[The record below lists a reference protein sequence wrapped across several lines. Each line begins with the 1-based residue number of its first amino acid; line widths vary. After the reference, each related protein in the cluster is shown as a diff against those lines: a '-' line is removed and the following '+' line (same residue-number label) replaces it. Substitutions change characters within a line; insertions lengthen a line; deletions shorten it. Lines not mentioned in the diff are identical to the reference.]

1 MKSILLIL
9 ALIISLSFT
18 GNVFAEE
25 RVCIEGQICVFPGD
39 FLIYSGNQVE
49 EFSYFFE
56 DFTDIDKIQYTHK
69 SSNENETIEQKYIL
83 DLKNGDIFDMNNPN
97 EAQSSFV
104 MISTIPI
111 QIDQFSSETSKEKYS
126 FKNMERSVWVVN
138 PEVEGGTSKIVL
150 DEQTGIVLEMNINV
164 ESEIDGQPF
173 NFELINRLT
182 DTNIFDESTDVTFS
196 KPLPVEEIIPD
207 WVRNTALWWSD
218 DMISDEEFVNG
229 IQFLINEGIIQVS
242 SEPKSNGNSSQAIP
256 DWIKNT
262 AGWWATNQVSDK
274 EFLNG
279 IKWLIEEG
287 ILRI

>member
-9 ALIISLSFT
+9 VLVFSISLT
-18 GNVFAEE
+18 NNVFAEE
-25 RVCIEGQICVFPGD
+25 RICIEGQICVLPGD

-56 DFTDIDKIQYTHK
+56 DFIDIDKIQYSHK
-69 SSNENETIEQKYIL
+69 TSNENQSLEQEYVL
-83 DLKNGDIFDMNNPN
+83 DLKNGNTIEMDNLDANPT
-97 EAQSSFV
+97 SFV
-104 MISTIPI
+104 MVSTIPV
-111 QIDQFSSETSKEKYS
+111 QVDQFSSEIGKEKYL
-126 FKNMERSVWVVN
+126 FKNMERTVWIVN
-138 PEVEGGTSKIVL
+138 PRVEGGSSKIVL
-150 DEQTGIVLEMNINV
+150 DEQTGIVLEMNIKV

-173 NFELINRLT
+173 NFELINKLK
-182 DTNIFDESTDVTFS
+182 DTNIINESTKVNFLKQVS
-196 KPLPVEEIIPD
+196 EESVPD

-218 DMISDEEFVNG
+218 DLITDEEFVNG
-229 IQFLINEGIIQVS
+229 IQFLINEGIIQVT
-242 SEPKSNGNSSQAIP
+242 SESPTKP
-256 DWIKNT
+256 TETHDVPEWIKNT